1 MRMKKQVGF
10 TLIELMIVVAIIGIL
25 SAVAIPAYKNYV
37 GASHGGAAMKSASTH
52 ALKAQ
57 TCIQTGIECGS
68 LNLSET
74 NITELSFSG
83 VSAAINTGFTL
94 SFDNGECQIDALLGS
109 NGDLSYSAFTTGA
122 GATSAQCEEGAGL

>member
-1 MRMKKQVGF
+1 MKNQVGF

-25 SAVAIPAYKNYV
+25 AAVAIPAYKSYL
-37 GASHGGAAMKSASTH
+37 GASHGGAAMKSASSH

-57 TCIQTGIECGS
+57 TCIQTGIGCGS
-68 LNLSET
+68 LNLSEI

-94 SFDNGECQIDALLGS
+94 SFNNGQCQIDAHLES
-109 NGDLSYSAFTTGA
+109 NGGLSYSAFTTGA
-122 GATSAQCEEGAGL
+122 GATSDQCEKGAGL